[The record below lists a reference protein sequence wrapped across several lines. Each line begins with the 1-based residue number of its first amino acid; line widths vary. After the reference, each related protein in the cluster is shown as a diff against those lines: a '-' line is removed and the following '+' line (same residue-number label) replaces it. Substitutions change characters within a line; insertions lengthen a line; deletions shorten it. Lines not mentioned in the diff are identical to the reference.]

1 MADYR
6 SSSRR
11 TQWSR
16 SAAWISFQDAQ
27 SHRSSVCSRCA
38 QRCSWFFT
46 LFWSKRWEGPS
57 KHIHVARQVGSY
69 PTCFLN
75 ISLDWQSSAPSI
87 MAPRMFQVPVFCSES
102 QEPTF
107 PLEFSAVNDNLTA
120 LHSFQFDNLY
130 IKTFAKDKRNK
141 KGSKEKN
148 YIGSP
153 WRVLFSSIRS
163 SWQPVIRQLSREDTH

>member
-1 MADYR
+1 
-6 SSSRR
+6 
-11 TQWSR
+11 
-16 SAAWISFQDAQ
+16 
-27 SHRSSVCSRCA
+27 
-38 QRCSWFFT
+38 
-46 LFWSKRWEGPS
+46 
-57 KHIHVARQVGSY
+57 
-69 PTCFLN
+69 
-75 ISLDWQSSAPSI
+75 
-87 MAPRMFQVPVFCSES
+87 MFQVPVFCSGS

-141 KGSKEKN
+141 KASKEKN

-153 WRVLFSSIRS
+153 WRALFSSIRS